1 VSQHLNVKIEK
12 SELAKQLEEKLGIT
26 WNLQQQY
33 PFDAGYDLRSC
44 EPDEIV
50 LEPNNRETVGT
61 GLYFQIDNPFWE
73 IQIRPRSGLA
83 HKNGIMIVN
92 SPGTVDFAYRNE
104 VKIILYNSGDRV
116 FTIFPGDR
124 IAQACFRPVPQ
135 VSFEY
140 VDAIEQTVILSN
152 AHPWVQEEKVKK
164 RGLAKRP
171 KRETVSLNEDDTEEL
186 IINRGGFGSSGTK

>member
-1 VSQHLNVKIEK
+1 MSKIK
-12 SELAKQLEEKLGIT
+12 IKILDNGK
-26 WNLQQQY
+26 
-33 PFDAGYDLRSC
+33 
-44 EPDEIV
+44 
-50 LEPNNRETVGT
+50 
-61 GLYFQIDNPFWE
+61 GLYKLEKATTGSAGFDLVAAINNELIINPNSSILVPCGFSLALPKNFE
-73 IQIRPRSGLA
+73 AQVRPRSGLA